1 MGKIV
6 ISSSYKTRKHI
17 AATHCTGFNIGDK
30 QAVEK
35 RFRSRL
41 CKAKMA
47 EKAQFT
53 GVNEHF
59 EAIFNAAEATQI
71 VFQQPARKTDGCE
84 PLTAKTLFLKGS
96 DGVRRPIHQRC
107 AACWSESRAFTQ
119 TSPSGVR
126 SFFQKGAR
134 VFR

>member
-1 MGKIV
+1 
-6 ISSSYKTRKHI
+6 
-17 AATHCTGFNIGDK
+17 
-30 QAVEK
+30 
-35 RFRSRL
+35 
-41 CKAKMA
+41 MA

-107 AACWSESRAFTQ
+107 AACWSEARAFTH

-126 SFFQKGAR
+126 SFFQQGAR
-134 VFR
+134 GFRSSIINYAQAMSSSRWANSASTHISFES